1 MGSSRNR
8 YKMKQRNNWGK
19 KGGVFPHSL
28 KYIKMVSIDIISDDE
43 WVNDS
48 KTMAEHK
55 GIVSG
60 LNRLINHL
68 TEMEN
73 ETI

>member
-1 MGSSRNR
+1 MKR
-8 YKMKQRNNWGK
+8 Y
-19 KGGVFPHSL
+19 SL
-28 KYIKMVSIDIISDDE
+28 ERIKMISIDIISDDE

-48 KTMAEHK
+48 QTMAEHR

-68 TEMEN
+68 TEIEN
-73 ETI
+73 ERV

>member
-1 MGSSRNR
+1 MKR
-8 YKMKQRNNWGK
+8 Y
-19 KGGVFPHSL
+19 SL
-28 KYIKMVSIDIISDDE
+28 EQIKMIYIDIISDDE

-48 KTMAEHK
+48 QTMAEHR

-68 TEMEN
+68 TEIEN
-73 ETI
+73 ETV

>member
-1 MGSSRNR
+1 MRQ
-8 YKMKQRNNWGK
+8 Y
-19 KGGVFPHSL
+19 SL
-28 KYIKMVSIDIISDDE
+28 EQIKMISVDIISDDE

-48 KTMAEHK
+48 QTMAEHR

-68 TEMEN
+68 TQIEN
-73 ETI
+73 ETV

>member
-1 MGSSRNR
+1 M
-8 YKMKQRNNWGK
+8 
-19 KGGVFPHSL
+19 
-28 KYIKMVSIDIISDDE
+28 ISIDIISDDE

-48 KTMAEHK
+48 QTMAEHR

-68 TEMEN
+68 TEIEN
-73 ETI
+73 ERV

>member
-1 MGSSRNR
+1 MRQ
-8 YKMKQRNNWGK
+8 Y
-19 KGGVFPHSL
+19 SL
-28 KYIKMVSIDIISDDE
+28 KQIKMISIDIISDDE

-48 KTMAEHK
+48 HTMAEHR

-60 LNRLINHL
+60 LFMFINHL
-68 TEMEN
+68 TEVEN

>member
-1 MGSSRNR
+1 MRQ
-8 YKMKQRNNWGK
+8 Y
-19 KGGVFPHSL
+19 SL
-28 KYIKMVSIDIISDDE
+28 ERIKMISVDIISDDE

-48 KTMAEHK
+48 LTMAEHR

-60 LNRLINHL
+60 LNMLINHL
-68 TEMEN
+68 TELEN

>member
-1 MGSSRNR
+1 MRQ
-8 YKMKQRNNWGK
+8 Y
-19 KGGVFPHSL
+19 SL
-28 KYIKMVSIDIISDDE
+28 EQIKMISIDIISDDE

-48 KTMAEHK
+48 QTMAEHR

-68 TEMEN
+68 TEIEN
-73 ETI
+73 ERV